1 MTAVNLPMRHTILW
15 SSSAG
20 FLCKRFNLTSDD
32 VIRHYDVTEK
42 LCPLYY
48 VEHEDAWIQMKADI
62 QAYADSLS

>member
-1 MTAVNLPMRHTILW
+1 MSTVFPTHPAHFSWILPMRPHPLQNI
-15 SSSAG
+15 SA
-20 FLCKRFNLTSDD
+20 DQ